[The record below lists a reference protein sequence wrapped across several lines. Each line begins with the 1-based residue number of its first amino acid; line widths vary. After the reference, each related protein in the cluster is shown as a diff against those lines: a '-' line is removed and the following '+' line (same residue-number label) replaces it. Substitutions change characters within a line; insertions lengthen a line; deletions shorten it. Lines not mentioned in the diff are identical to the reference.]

1 MNNRLILQMK
11 NRWILL
17 LSLLLW
23 GYGRAAAQAIRSYEQ
38 GVVYVKMKDDL
49 GYKVSERQLVL
60 PGQDQKSE
68 ALLRRLAETGWWGRE
83 YEVSDE
89 QLQQWRLV
97 ANKNLNTSLPDP
109 RSAFRFYLNAAGRLP
124 EAMALLQQL
133 PGAEEVLRI
142 PVLQRPPVPD
152 FLAQQVYRG
161 ATAPGINSDS
171 VWSVY
176 NIRGA
181 GIKLCDVE
189 YGFNKTQSDFPPV
202 TILGEEPLDPFAD
215 GGGTSH
221 GTGVLGVLI
230 AKDNGWGI
238 TGIAPD
244 CQPYFAAAYT
254 ATGGYNLNTAMTNA
268 MTALGGGDVML
279 LEQQIGGPNEDT
291 LDPTTQVG
299 LVPVE
304 WFKPYYNT
312 IRLAVGQGITVVE
325 AAGNGQQNLD
335 DAVYSTGNGGHHPF
349 LPANNSGAIIVGA
362 GGVGAGNG
370 GQEPA
375 RARLWFSNYG
385 SRVDLQG
392 NGEAVVS
399 TGYGDLYNMEGAD
412 NFYTA
417 HFGGTSSASPI
428 VSGAVILLQSAYKDR
443 KGGAVLA
450 PAQVRSL
457 LKATGK
463 PQTNGQYAAATHPVG
478 PLPDVYKAVKEAL
491 TNVTAISPVAVPSS
505 FTLYPNPSAGV
516 FTLNF
521 DHSNVAATVQ
531 VCNSAGTL
539 VRELPGNSKMIRLD
553 LSDQPA
559 GMYWLRIVNGAE
571 AVVKKIIIAR

>member
-1 MNNRLILQMK
+1 MNNRSILQMK
-11 NRWILL
+11 SSWILL
-17 LSLLLW
+17 FSLLLC
-23 GYGRAAAQAIRSYEQ
+23 GAGRAAAQAIRSCEQ

-49 GYKVSERQLVL
+49 GYKVIERQLVL
-60 PGQDQKSE
+60 PGKDQKSE
-68 ALLRRLAETGWWGRE
+68 ALLGRLTEMGRWGRE
-83 YEVSDE
+83 YDVPDE

-109 RSAFRFYLNAAGRLP
+109 RAAFRFYLNAAGKLQ
-124 EAMALLQQL
+124 EAMSLLQQL

-152 FLAQQVYRG
+152 FLARQVYRG

-176 NIRGA
+176 NIKGA
-181 GIKLCDVE
+181 GIKLCDIE
-189 YGFNKTQSDFPPV
+189 YGFNKTQTDFPPV
-202 TILGEEPLDPFAD
+202 TILGEEPLDPFSD

-221 GTGVLGVLI
+221 GTGVLGILV

-238 TGIAPD
+238 TGITPD

-268 MTALGGGDVML
+268 MTTLGNGDVML

-291 LDPTTQVG
+291 LNPTTQVG

-304 WFKPYYNT
+304 WYKPYYNT

-335 DAVYSTGNGGHHPF
+335 DAVYSTGNDGHHPF

-362 GGVGAGNG
+362 GGVGSGNG
-370 GQEPA
+370 GIEPA

-399 TGYGDLYNMEGAD
+399 TGYGDLYGAEGAD
-412 NFYTA
+412 NLYTGQ
-417 HFGGTSSASPI
+417 FGGTSSASPI
-428 VSGAVILLQSAYKDR
+428 VSGAVILLQSAYKDS
-443 KGGAVLA
+443 KGGSVMT
-450 PAQVRSL
+450 PGQVRSL

-463 PQTNGQYAAATHPVG
+463 PQTNGQYPAATYPVG

-491 TNVTAISPVAVPSS
+491 TNVTAINPVAGQSS
-505 FTLYPNPSAGV
+505 FTLYPNPSTGI
-516 FTLNF
+516 FTLGF
-521 DHSNVAATVQ
+521 DHNNASATVQ
-531 VCNSAGTL
+531 VCSSAGA
-539 VRELPGNSKMIRLD
+539 VIRELQGSGKAVRLD

-559 GMYWLRIVNGAE
+559 GMYWLRIVNGAQV
-571 AVVKKIIIAR
+571 AVRKIIIAR